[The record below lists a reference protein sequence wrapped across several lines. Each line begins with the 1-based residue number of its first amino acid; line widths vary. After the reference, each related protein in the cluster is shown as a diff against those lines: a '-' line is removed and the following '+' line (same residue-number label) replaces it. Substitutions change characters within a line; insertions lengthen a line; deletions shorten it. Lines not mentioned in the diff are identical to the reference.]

1 MKMHCQRPLILATCC
16 VCLWGM
22 ALGSASGA
30 ASAPSMRAAAVAS
43 GARAALA
50 DYDRGIRLLCSARGR
65 PGVEAEAARW
75 MLRAAEQGH
84 AGAQSVLGWMYMA
97 GKGVP
102 RNDTAAS
109 RWLQPSAAAG
119 NTAAQN
125 NLGLLYATGQGLPHD
140 HARAAAW
147 FRAAADQGSAEAAR
161 NLHVLIH
168 GDDGAPAIPRGN
180 AATAPDPRLL
190 ASNCR
195 L

>member
-1 MKMHCQRPLILATCC
+1 
-16 VCLWGM
+16 
-22 ALGSASGA
+22 
-30 ASAPSMRAAAVAS
+30 
-43 GARAALA
+43 
-50 DYDRGIRLLCSARGR
+50 
-65 PGVEAEAARW
+65 
-75 MLRAAEQGH
+75 
-84 AGAQSVLGWMYMA
+84 MYMA

-102 RNDTAAS
+102 RDDAAAA